1 MTEIVHQVELPAAP
15 AKVFDFLHDPARR
28 QVWDVSAEQ
37 ATLDREKPG
46 KGAQIAV
53 TGRKMAPSWEGRY
66 TAFDAPKRSV
76 LEVTPGAGMPFRSL
90 TETFE
95 IRPSGSGSILRYVID
110 LPHLRPVEAGRTV
123 HGRQP
128 SAKDC
133 QAIHCPDLRPLH
145 VSAGPDA
152 RAAED
157 YDLIYPDWDEA
168 VERIRRLLA
177 GHLPEPSGRTLLDCT
192 CGSGMTAQAAQELGW
207 RVTGVDASPAMLDRA
222 RTRLPD
228 VELIAC
234 DVRALNQVLKRTFDA
249 VVSVGNELTTL
260 PPGDLPHAL
269 AQMQSR
275 CKSGGAAMIVI
286 RDLTERPRSGVWR
299 DDALCRATA
308 RFVQEGPKDI
318 RYTLEI
324 SDAHGVRTPRPDAP
338 SRHRARARGG
348 PRRRRVHGP
357 PQRARRRPPDRLG
370 GQDPVSWSPYPRAY
384 SVCKWRTEVM

>member
-1 MTEIVHQVELPAAP
+1 M
-15 AKVFDFLHDPARR
+15 
-28 QVWDVSAEQ
+28 
-37 ATLDREKPG
+37 
-46 KGAQIAV
+46 
-53 TGRKMAPSWEGRY
+53 
-66 TAFDAPKRSV
+66 
-76 LEVTPGAGMPFRSL
+76 
-90 TETFE
+90 
-95 IRPSGSGSILRYVID
+95 
-110 LPHLRPVEAGRTV
+110 
-123 HGRQP
+123 
-128 SAKDC
+128 
-133 QAIHCPDLRPLH
+133 
-145 VSAGPDA
+145 SAGADA

-168 VERIRRLLA
+168 VERVRRLLA

-260 PPGDLPHAL
+260 PPGDLARAL

-324 SDAHGVRTPRPDAP
+324 SDAHGVRTHDLMLHPVTELELVAALVDA
-338 SRHRARARGG
+338 GFT
-348 PRRRRVHGP
+348 
-357 PQRARRRPPDRLG
+357 ARRSERAGGRLI
-370 GQDPVSWSPYPRAY
+370 VSA
-384 SVCKWRTEVM
+384 VRTR